1 MSVPMIFVSD
11 RAAQAKCWG
20 KSLGCRLPTPFL
32 SIFRGGC
39 WTRFASLCTV
49 KLGSA
54 GVKRAF
60 SNFCSS
66 SAPSIRHV
74 ANFIDPGW
82 LAWV

>member
-1 MSVPMIFVSD
+1 MTVPMIFVSD
-11 RAAQAKCWG
+11 RAAQAKYWG
-20 KSLGCRLPTPFL
+20 KAWVAAPLFPFL

-39 WTRFASLCTV
+39 RTRFASLCTV